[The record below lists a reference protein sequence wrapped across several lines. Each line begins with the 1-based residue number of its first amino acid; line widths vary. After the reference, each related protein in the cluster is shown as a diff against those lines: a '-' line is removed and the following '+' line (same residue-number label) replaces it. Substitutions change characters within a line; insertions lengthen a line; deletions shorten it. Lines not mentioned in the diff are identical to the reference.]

1 MIKALEIPSRVNL
14 ADFSA
19 YLRRQGLPHRIL
31 EEGTNQVLWVSHE
44 EAVGRVREAFS
55 RFEAGELN
63 IQGMAAGAP
72 RRATGLVAML
82 LRSPMTLAL
91 MLASLCF
98 FPVSFGVEEGDLGYL
113 LSRMTFP
120 AIERQG
126 DLVYFIGLEG
136 TFATGQYWRI
146 FSPMFIHFGVLH
158 LVFNILWVWEIGR
171 RIEFVNGSASM
182 LGIVLSTSAVSTLLQ
197 FFLFGPGLF
206 GGMSGVVFGLLGHSF
221 VFSHLVPERTM
232 GVSKAIYVFMLVYLL
247 LGFTGVLDLLGM
259 GSLANGA
266 HLGGLLGGLCTG
278 AMAGFSARSLSR
290 T

>member
-72 RRATGLVAML
+72 RGATGLVAML